1 VHSIYLYYCR
11 LLFLVFFYEKSMQ
24 IKRGDLVLVRQ
35 TIKELA
41 DFHGKSVGIVV
52 KELDPPTNPALL
64 EVMWPDAELENLYE
78 DELELVVH
86 ESR

>member
-1 VHSIYLYYCR
+1 MR
-11 LLFLVFFYEKSMQ
+11 

-35 TIKELA
+35 TIKEFT
-41 DFHGKSVGIVV
+41 DFRGKSVGIVI

-64 EVMWPDAELENLYE
+64 EVLWPDSELENLYE